1 MIMYL
6 QISAGFI
13 LLILAAE
20 ILICGAVS
28 LADRYGISPLVIGM
42 TVVAIGTPAPELV
55 VSLNLILEGSSG
67 LTIGNFVVSNITNV
81 LLILG
86 ASCFLK
92 PVNKTPGSNLVD
104 GWVLLAG
111 SQRL

>member
-1 MIMYL
+1 M
-6 QISAGFI
+6 
-13 LLILAAE
+13 
-20 ILICGAVS
+20 S

-67 LTIGNFVVSNITNV
+67 LTIGNFVVSNIANV

-86 ASCFLK
+86 VTC
-92 PVNKTPGSNLVD
+92 
-104 GWVLLAG
+104 LL
-111 SQRL
+111 

>member
-1 MIMYL
+1 MYL

-42 TVVAIGTPAPELV
+42 TVVAIGTSAPEIV
-55 VSLNLILEGSSG
+55 VSLSAILEGSSG
-67 LTIGNFVVSNITNV
+67 LAIGNLVGSNIPNV

-86 ASCFLK
+86 VTC
-92 PVNKTPGSNLVD
+92 
-104 GWVLLAG
+104 LL
-111 SQRL
+111 